1 MGCGLLSFGFSI
13 DALLQPSCER
23 FSFRSSHSPEPKAQR
38 PMRTKLIAIA
48 FLLAACGKDRPAAD
62 TTSAASAPSTATK
75 VGETAGF
82 NIPESVKYDAE
93 LDVYFVSNI
102 NGNPSQ
108 KDNNGWIGRVHA
120 DSLGAVTRLVEGGKG
135 GVNLNAPKGM
145 AIKGDT
151 LFVADIDMLRRF
163 NKRTGASFENVSLRE
178 QQATFL
184 NDVAVGPDGIY
195 VTDTGIRFDA
205 TGGMTHPGV
214 NRVFKVVGTL
224 VTSARLNADSLMNP
238 NGIAWDA
245 KNSRFV
251 LAPFG
256 GPSISAW
263 KPGDS
268 TFTAMT
274 SGPGGYDGVEVLDN
288 GNVLVSSWTDSTVYI
303 LHGGT
308 HMMPLVKNVAA
319 PADIGVDTKRSLV
332 AIPRFND
339 GKVEYW
345 RIP

>member
-1 MGCGLLSFGFSI
+1 MRTPTLILGLL
-13 DALLQPSCER
+13 
-23 FSFRSSHSPEPKAQR
+23 
-38 PMRTKLIAIA
+38 AI
-48 FLLAACGKDRPAAD
+48 AACGTKEPAAD
-62 TTSAASAPSTATK
+62 SAGAAATAPSTASK

-82 NIPESVKYDAE
+82 NVPESVKYDAE
-93 LDVYFVSNI
+93 LDVYFVSNV

-108 KDNNGWIGRVHA
+108 KDNNGWIARVHA
-120 DSLGAVTRLVEGGKG
+120 DSIGVMTKLVEGGKS

-145 AIKGDT
+145 AIRGDT

-163 NKRTGASFENVSLRE
+163 NKKTGESFGNVSLRE

-184 NDVAVGPDGIY
+184 NDVAAGPDGIY

-205 TGGMTHPGV
+205 QGAMTHPGV

-224 VTSARLNADSLMNP
+224 VTSARLNADSLLNP

-268 TFTAMT
+268 TFTTMVT
-274 SGPGGYDGVEVLDN
+274 GPGGYDGVEVMDN

-308 HMMPLVKNVAA
+308 HMMPLVKNVSA
-319 PADIGVDTKRSLV
+319 PADIGVDTKRNLV

>member
-1 MGCGLLSFGFSI
+1 MRHTTHIAL
-13 DALLQPSCER
+13 ALL
-23 FSFRSSHSPEPKAQR
+23 
-38 PMRTKLIAIA
+38 LG
-48 FLLAACGKDRPAAD
+48 ACAREKPAAD
-62 TTSAASAPSTATK
+62 TTAAAPPSTPTK
-75 VGETAGF
+75 VGETSGL
-82 NIPESVKYDAE
+82 NVPESVRYDAE
-93 LDVYFVSNI
+93 LDVYFVSNV

-108 KDNNGWIGRVHA
+108 KDNNGWIARVHA
-120 DSLGAVTRLVEGGKG
+120 DSTGVVTRLVEGGKR

-151 LFVADIDMLRRF
+151 LFVADIDMLRMF
-163 NKRTGASFENVSLRE
+163 NKRTGEYLGAVSLRD
-178 QQATFL
+178 QAATFL
-184 NDVAVGPDGIY
+184 NDVVSGPDGIY

-205 TGGMTHPGV
+205 QGGMTHPGV
-214 NRVFKVVGTL
+214 NRVFKIVGTT
-224 VTSARLNADSLMNP
+224 VTSAKLNADSLMNP

-245 KNSRFV
+245 KNARFL

-268 TFTAMT
+268 TLTAT
-274 SGPGGYDGVEVLDN
+274 ATGPGGYDGIEVMDN

-319 PADIGVDTKRSLV
+319 PADIGVDTKRNLV